1 MKKVIDDMDAKI
13 IALLE
18 QNGRIPNTELAKKL
32 NISETTARKRIKRL
46 IDSNLIKIVAI
57 RNRTELGYGTNGN
70 IRITADTKRTKA
82 IARKLSKMDEIWYIA
97 QLAGSD
103 DFDLEFS
110 VRSQYDL
117 LLLLD
122 KINKIDGVIS
132 TRPSIRLQLVKH
144 LGEFMAS
151 FPTSVNTN
159 FVKG

>member
-1 MKKVIDDMDAKI
+1 MDSKI

-32 NISETTARKRIKRL
+32 KISETTARKRIKRL
-46 IDSNLIKIVAI
+46 IDSDLIKIVAI
-57 RNRTELGYGTNGN
+57 RNRTKLGYGTNGN
-70 IRITADTKRTKA
+70 IRIRADTKKTKM
-82 IARKLSKMDEIWYIA
+82 IGSKLSKMDEIWYIA

-103 DFDLEFS
+103 EFDLEFS
-110 VRSQYDL
+110 VKSQYDL
-117 LLLLD
+117 LILLD
-122 KINKIDGVIS
+122 KINKIDGIIS

-151 FPTSVNTN
+151 FPTAVNTN

>member
-1 MKKVIDDMDAKI
+1 MKKVIDDMDSKI

-32 NISETTARKRIKRL
+32 KISETTARKRIKRL
-46 IDSNLIKIVAI
+46 VDNDLIKIVAI
-57 RNRTELGYGTNGN
+57 RNRTKLGYGTNGN
-70 IRITADTKRTKA
+70 IRIRADTKKTKM
-82 IARKLSKMDEIWYIA
+82 IASKLSKMDEIWYIA

-103 DFDLEFS
+103 EFDLEFS
-110 VRSQYDL
+110 VKSQYDL
-117 LLLLD
+117 LILLD
-122 KINKIDGVIS
+122 KINKIDGIIS

-151 FPTSVNTN
+151 FPTAVNTN